1 MERITSSDELLKHI
15 FEMNNENSIFQFLLP
30 GKGKFTLVLQED
42 TESIKADVDSNK
54 ELDYMFKLSEEQYN
68 SGMGL
73 TTSEML
79 ETLSEKDFT

>member
-42 TESIKADVDSNK
+42 TESIKADADSNK